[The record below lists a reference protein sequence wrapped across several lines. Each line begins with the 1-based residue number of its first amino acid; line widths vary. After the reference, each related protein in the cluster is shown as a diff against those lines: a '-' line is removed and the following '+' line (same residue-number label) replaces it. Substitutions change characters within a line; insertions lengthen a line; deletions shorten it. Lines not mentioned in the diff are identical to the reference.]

1 MKVLRRLVEL
11 LGLVV
16 MLQLMQVPLEVL
28 VVLIILVSQ
37 DRCIGVDLIHQP
49 TQQCTL
55 FGFLKLPVLLV
66 RLLMLG
72 QLEEVLLFVQV
83 LLAILLIQLT
93 HQEEMVLPTLI
104 NGKQVL
110 MVGLGPMLLVLQR
123 AQLILLRF

>member
-1 MKVLRRLVEL
+1 MRPLVLVHLLLLGQFGKIKVL
-11 LGLVV
+11 
-16 MLQLMQVPLEVL
+16 
-28 VVLIILVSQ
+28 
-37 DRCIGVDLIHQP
+37 
-49 TQQCTL
+49 
-55 FGFLKLPVLLV
+55 VLLV